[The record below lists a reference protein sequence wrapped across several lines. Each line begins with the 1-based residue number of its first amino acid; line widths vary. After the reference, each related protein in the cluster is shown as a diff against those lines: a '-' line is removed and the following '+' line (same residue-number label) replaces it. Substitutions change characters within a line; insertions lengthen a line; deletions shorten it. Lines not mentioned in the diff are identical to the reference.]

1 MRNLQKQ
8 VKKHSVTKHCSDLSL
23 FEYTIAA
30 VGQILSRK
38 LPVYFSGSKQAT
50 NLKLIVT
57 ARVYSSW
64 GCITLAILGK
74 KAEEEGKVSL
84 VTLRYEDGYN
94 YQNVFG
100 PLVKLESDYDK
111 KVKES
116 QTQENIDVRWHMG
129 LNKKTIAYFN
139 LAKNDND
146 LRLMHG
152 KQLVGYN

>member
-1 MRNLQKQ
+1 M
-8 VKKHSVTKHCSDLSL
+8 
-23 FEYTIAA
+23 
-30 VGQILSRK
+30 
-38 LPVYFSGSKQAT
+38 YFSGSKF
-50 NLKLIVT
+50 VT

-64 GCITLAILGK
+64 GYITLAIIGK

-152 KQLVGYN
+152 KFVCFLFVCLHMG

>member
-1 MRNLQKQ
+1 M
-8 VKKHSVTKHCSDLSL
+8 V
-23 FEYTIAA
+23 
-30 VGQILSRK
+30 
-38 LPVYFSGSKQAT
+38 
-50 NLKLIVT
+50 
-57 ARVYSSW
+57 
-64 GCITLAILGK
+64 LGK
-74 KAEEEGKVSL
+74 KAEEEGKVPL

-116 QTQENIDVRWHMG
+116 QTQENIDVRWHIG

-139 LAKNDND
+139 LAKNDSD

-152 KQLVGYN
+152 KILQGRRNWGGRGGDRHPNNLVATLII

>member
-1 MRNLQKQ
+1 M
-8 VKKHSVTKHCSDLSL
+8 
-23 FEYTIAA
+23 
-30 VGQILSRK
+30 
-38 LPVYFSGSKQAT
+38 
-50 NLKLIVT
+50 
-57 ARVYSSW
+57 
-64 GCITLAILGK
+64 
-74 KAEEEGKVSL
+74 SL

-152 KQLVGYN
+152 KYLCIFLCFPLLILRSEMLPSCRRYHLTTICPRDPCGFHLGLTGFCLKTQFIIAPDALKALLVLDRLRTC

>member
-1 MRNLQKQ
+1 M
-8 VKKHSVTKHCSDLSL
+8 
-23 FEYTIAA
+23 
-30 VGQILSRK
+30 
-38 LPVYFSGSKQAT
+38 
-50 NLKLIVT
+50 
-57 ARVYSSW
+57 
-64 GCITLAILGK
+64 
-74 KAEEEGKVSL
+74 SL

-111 KVKES
+111 KAKEA

-152 KQLVGYN
+152 KQIWQYCSKHLFILKRAVWVLKSNSGEKLLCLVN

>member
-1 MRNLQKQ
+1 M
-8 VKKHSVTKHCSDLSL
+8 
-23 FEYTIAA
+23 
-30 VGQILSRK
+30 
-38 LPVYFSGSKQAT
+38 
-50 NLKLIVT
+50 
-57 ARVYSSW
+57 
-64 GCITLAILGK
+64 AILGK

-152 KQLVGYN
+152 KQLMQGYRDRYDIINHGHKKIELCFFVCYLR

>member
-1 MRNLQKQ
+1 MPIHVLNKFEIK
-8 VKKHSVTKHCSDLSL
+8 VSGHCSFRSK
-23 FEYTIAA
+23 
-30 VGQILSRK
+30 K
-38 LPVYFSGSKQAT
+38 LITQLKSKEMAVYFFGSKQAT
-50 NLKLIVT
+50 NLQSIVT
-57 ARVYSSW
+57 ARVYTFIVYSTW
-64 GCITLAILGK
+64 GYITLAILGK

-152 KQLVGYN
+152 K

>member
-1 MRNLQKQ
+1 M
-8 VKKHSVTKHCSDLSL
+8 
-23 FEYTIAA
+23 
-30 VGQILSRK
+30 
-38 LPVYFSGSKQAT
+38 
-50 NLKLIVT
+50 
-57 ARVYSSW
+57 
-64 GCITLAILGK
+64 
-74 KAEEEGKVSL
+74 SL

-152 KQLVGYN
+152 KQLRAITAMVPKLIWAPDFFGPQEIWSPHENHHMTF

>member
-1 MRNLQKQ
+1 M
-8 VKKHSVTKHCSDLSL
+8 
-23 FEYTIAA
+23 
-30 VGQILSRK
+30 
-38 LPVYFSGSKQAT
+38 
-50 NLKLIVT
+50 
-57 ARVYSSW
+57 
-64 GCITLAILGK
+64 
-74 KAEEEGKVSL
+74 SL

-152 KQLVGYN
+152 KQLMQGRYDIIKHGHKKKSSLVSLYAI